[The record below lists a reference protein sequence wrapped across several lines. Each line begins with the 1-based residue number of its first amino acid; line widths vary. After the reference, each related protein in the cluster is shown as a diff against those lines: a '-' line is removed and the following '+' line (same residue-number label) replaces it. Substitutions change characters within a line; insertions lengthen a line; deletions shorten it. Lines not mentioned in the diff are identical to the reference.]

1 DGMMFDGPLGTLA
14 HAFPPGSG
22 LGGDAHFD
30 DDESFTFRSSKAF
43 VLFLVAAHE
52 FGHSLGLSHSNIPN
66 ALMFPTYNFTDP
78 DRSPLSSNDIDEIQ
92 SLYGPPNCQNLVWD
106 AVTTFRGETVF
117 FKNGFYWRK
126 SQSNTVIQLPIRS
139 FWPNAPD
146 NVDAAYEDPAQDKL
160 FLFKGTQVWA
170 FNGQNLEPGYPKPLS
185 SFGLPASVTK
195 INATVHNKNTG
206 KTLLFFDKSY
216 YRYDERLNQMDE
228 GYPKRVEDV
237 FVGLTGEVTAAH
249 MTNNNIYLFSGKKL
263 FEFRMFLHLLFP
275 RLLRSNYFLP
285 C

>member
-1 DGMMFDGPLGTLA
+1 LA
-14 HAFPPGSG
+14 HAFDPGSG

-30 DDESFTFRSSKAF
+30 DDEFFTFRNNSHNAF

-52 FGHSLGLSHSNIPN
+52 FGHSLGLFHSEDPN
-66 ALMFPTYNFTDP
+66 ALMHSLYTFTDP
-78 DRSPLSSNDIDEIQ
+78 DRSPLSSNDIEGIQ
-92 SLYGPPNCQNLVWD
+92 LLYGPPNCQNLVWD
-106 AVTTFRGETVF
+106 AVTTFRGETLF

-139 FWPNAPD
+139 FWLNAPD

-195 INATVHNKNTG
+195 INAAVHNQNTG
-206 KTLLFFDKSY
+206 KTLLFVGRHY
-216 YRYDERLNQMDE
+216 YSYDERENRMDE
-228 GYPKRVEDV
+228 GDPPRVNIR
-237 FVGLTGEVTAAH
+237 FPGLTGEVTAAH
-249 MTNNNIYLFSGKKL
+249 MTNNNFYLFSGRNLVKFSNSIGL
-263 FEFRMFLHLLFP
+263 PHLLQN
-275 RLLRSNYFLP
+275 NYFLP